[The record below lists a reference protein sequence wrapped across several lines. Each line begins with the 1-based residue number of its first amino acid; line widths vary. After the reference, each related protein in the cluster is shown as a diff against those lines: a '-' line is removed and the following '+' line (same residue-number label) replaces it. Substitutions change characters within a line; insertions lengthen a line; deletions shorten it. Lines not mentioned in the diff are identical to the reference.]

1 MTYTVD
7 KVWFKSRMDHKGM
20 SLRAVARKMGI
31 EPSALSR
38 SLNSE
43 RIIKPEEIKQLA
55 EILEQPAAEILEHIN
70 MTTDTVPTAH
80 MEGLGEMPQAQLATQ
95 PAHKRHPLFGSMKGT
110 TIIMPGVDLTQPAD
124 PDWAR
129 VYEDDYDHG
138 VVVQQQDNKQQ

>member
-7 KVWFKSRMDHKGM
+7 KAWFKSRMDHKGM

-70 MTTDTVPTAH
+70 MTTDTVPAAH
-80 MEGLGEMPQAQLATQ
+80 MEGFGEMPQAQLATQ
-95 PAHKRHPLFGSMKGT
+95 PPQQRHPLFGSMKGT
-110 TIIMPGVDLTQPAD
+110 SIVMPGVDLTQPAD
-124 PDWAR
+124 PDWGK
-129 VYEDDYDHG
+129 VYDDDYDHG
-138 VVVQQQDNKQQ
+138 VVTQQDTKRQ